1 MFYRFTYA
9 DTPAPEAYYSMA
21 IVGQVDP
28 VCLYQAVPL
37 AGERPLAWERQ
48 ILKENR
54 QQNID
59 ISQIEIRQR
68 TFRRTESFKYRK
80 SFIIIHLLGGPG
92 LVVNAGAAGAA
103 GAGGLLVPGGGGGA
117 PDPEREQNI

>member
-1 MFYRFTYA
+1 MFYSFTYA
-9 DTPAPEAYYSMA
+9 LEPVVMELWAVPPVEQEAYYSM
-21 IVGQVDP
+21 VMVDP

-37 AGERPLAWERQ
+37 AGERQ

-68 TFRRTESFKYRK
+68 TFRWTESFKYRK

-92 LVVNAGAAGAA
+92 LVVSAGAT

-117 PDPEREQNI
+117 ADPEREQNI

>member
-1 MFYRFTYA
+1 M
-9 DTPAPEAYYSMA
+9 PEAYYSMA
-21 IVGQVDP
+21 MVGQVDL
-28 VCLYQAVPL
+28 VCLYQAVPV
-37 AGERPLAWERQ
+37 AGERQ

-68 TFRRTESFKYRK
+68 TFRWTESFKYRK

-92 LVVNAGAAGAA
+92 LVVTAAGAAGAA

>member
-1 MFYRFTYA
+1 
-9 DTPAPEAYYSMA
+9 MA
-21 IVGQVDP
+21 MVGQVDP

-37 AGERPLAWERQ
+37 AGERQ

-92 LVVNAGAAGAA
+92 LVVNAGAAGA
-103 GAGGLLVPGGGGGA
+103 GGLLVPGGGGGA
-117 PDPEREQNI
+117 ADPEREQNI